1 MPQHIQALEDGS
13 WLIVMTDSP
22 LDIDQEAPN
31 NYPGHFLGLTDFL
44 VEAAAAGVAGNLTF
58 GLLRTT
64 AQRLT
69 DRLGI
74 TGNNH
79 PVAADIVENVSVFL
93 TNNGYSLVTV
103 SQVSEVVEG
112 GWLVQGTVD
121 AGEFN
126 ARTEPAGRVM
136 HIRVS

>member
-1 MPQHIQALEDGS
+1 MAQHIQALEDGS
-13 WLIVMTDSP
+13 WLIVITDP
-22 LDIDQEAPN
+22 LPDVDPEAPGN
-31 NYPGHFLGLTDFL
+31 DPGQFLGLTDFL

-64 AQRLT
+64 AQRIT
-69 DRLGI
+69 NRLGI
-74 TGNNH
+74 TGTRH
-79 PVAADIVENVSVFL
+79 PAAADIVENVSNFL
-93 TNNGYSLVTV
+93 TNNGYSVVTIT
-103 SQVSEVVEG
+103 QVSEVVEG

-121 AGEFN
+121 AGDFN